1 MRCLHLI
8 GEVMKQFSPLK
19 AVPRVVKNCTDVS
32 GLAMVHVRIHDRCLY
47 YSLVDRYISARLSG
61 LSRARHDSRRVARM
75 TLFHHCLTNLRK
87 AEVSL
92 SLLLQSRHL
101 SDETP

>member
-19 AVPRVVKNCTDVS
+19 AVPRVVNSKNCTYVS

-47 YSLVDRYISARLSG
+47 YSLVDRYI
-61 LSRARHDSRRVARM
+61 
-75 TLFHHCLTNLRK
+75 CK
-87 AEVSL
+87 AERPEPGP
-92 SLLLQSRHL
+92 SRL
-101 SDETP
+101 TTRC